1 MIGTDD
7 TTADLICRKRIN
19 MRFEREYAFYL
30 ERELD
35 DFVQPDGGESS
46 LLRHAVQVIAAP
58 AATVVTVEFVRRN
71 RLECWDRFEDWLNT
85 AASLGFTIFREENG
99 RAIAHQ
105 YSEQIVLNRE
115 LGVHLHQREEEE
127 MVLQICHPSDPRYWT
142 NFQAWQD
149 SNDAIALILAERGTI
164 SVNYRQG

>member
-7 TTADLICRKRIN
+7 TTADLICHKRIN

-71 RLECWDRFEDWLNT
+71 RFEGWLKT

-149 SNDAIALILAERGTI
+149 SNDAISLILAERGTI